1 MDGLSV
7 SISSILNMCS
17 GCVIVVVVRW
27 VVVRLVAEVVFRGN
41 TVEVITFVVV
51 AEEVMVVDS

>member
-1 MDGLSV
+1 
-7 SISSILNMCS
+7 MCS

-41 TVEVITFVVV
+41 TIEVVTFVVV
-51 AEEVMVVDS
+51 AEKEDVMVVDP

>member
-1 MDGLSV
+1 MSAF
-7 SISSILNMCS
+7 ISSTLNVCS

-27 VVVRLVAEVVFRGN
+27 AVVRLVAEVVFRGN

-51 AEEVMVVDS
+51 AEKEDVMVVDP